1 MPQGSILGPLQFNK
15 FSCHLLLF
23 LRDIPVANYEDN
35 NTPYCTGLKILDILI
50 KLENAAKILL
60 QSFKNKRMKANPD
73 KYHLLIN
80 NTKESFQIKI
90 GNETVSKSK
99 YEILLG
105 VKVDHELNFNKHVSS
120 LCKKANQKINALSRI
135 ASCVLHLTKE
145 H

>member
-60 QSFKNKRMKANPD
+60 QSFKNKRMKNNPD

-105 VKVDHELNFNKHVSS
+105 VKVDHELILS